1 MFGLHWVQKIIIMS
15 LVCTAAKKKWDM
27 GPVYSSVKKG
37 DMGLVCPRVKK
48 KQKQAYFV
56 LG

>member
-1 MFGLHWVQKIIIMS
+1 
-15 LVCTAAKKKWDM
+15 M

-48 KQKQAYFV
+48 KTETSLFCTRVKKADIGLVCIGVKKFKKIN
-56 LG
+56 